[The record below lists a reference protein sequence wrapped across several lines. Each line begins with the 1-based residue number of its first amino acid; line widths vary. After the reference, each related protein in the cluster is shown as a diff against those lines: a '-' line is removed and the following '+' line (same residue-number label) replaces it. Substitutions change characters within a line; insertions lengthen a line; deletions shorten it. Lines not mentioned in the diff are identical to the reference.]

1 MTTHN
6 KMADFIMAH
15 LFSLAVDRH
24 KVTGFLPCISGN
36 MAILSK
42 PCMIKQQEYV
52 GFTVRAHYLRVLHC
66 FLVNIR
72 SVLRALS
79 NI

>member
-1 MTTHN
+1 MTTHK

-42 PCMIKQQEYV
+42 PCMIKQQELCWLYSKSSLFA
-52 GFTVRAHYLRVLHC
+52 GFTLFFSKYQKRIE
-66 FLVNIR
+66 NPI
-72 SVLRALS
+72 
-79 NI
+79 

>member
-24 KVTGFLPCISGN
+24 KVTGFLPSITGN
-36 MAILSK
+36 MAIPSK
-42 PCMIKQQEYV
+42 PCMIKQQELCWLYSKSLL
-52 GFTVRAHYLRVLHC
+52 FTC
-66 FLVNIR
+66 FTLFFSKYQKCIENPNI
-72 SVLRALS
+72 
-79 NI
+79 